1 MTNVQET
8 LIPGVFKLISEP
20 FEDNR
25 GSFLN
30 LFRENEESFRNT
42 WGSRNFKQINLS
54 NTKNL
59 GAIRGLH
66 LQKKPYQEAKIVRC
80 IKGKIFDVIVD
91 LREESKTFGKSY
103 SLILD
108 SKKMNMIFVPS
119 GFAHGFQTL
128 LPDCEMLYLHTDYHN
143 TELEKGYHYNSSDL
157 KIPWPLEVT
166 QISEKDKNLEIFKC
180 ERKKVFHEV

>member
-80 IKGKIFDVIVD
+80 IKGKIFDVAVD
-91 LREESKTFGKSY
+91 LRKESVTFMKWVGIELSP
-103 SLILD
+103 SLH
-108 SKKMNMIFVPS
+108 NAFMIPE
-119 GFAHGFQTL
+119 GCAHGFQVI
-128 LPDCEMLYLHTDYHN
+128 EEESSVLYFHSENWIKESDSGIRWN
-143 TELEKGYHYNSSDL
+143 DPELNIK
-157 KIPWPLEVT
+157 WPLPALN
-166 QISEKDKNLEIFKC
+166 ISQKDQNLPYLKNATFL
-180 ERKKVFHEV
+180 

>member
-1 MTNVQET
+1 MLLKKTPLEGA
-8 LIPGVFKLISEP
+8 LEIECLPKK
-20 FEDNR
+20 DKR
-25 GSFLN
+25 GSFVRFFCQKSLSK
-30 LFRENEESFRNT
+30 LFNDS
-42 WGSRNFKQINLS
+42 KIVQINS
-54 NTKNL
+54 SYSRMAGT
-59 GAIRGLH
+59 IRGLH
-66 LQKKPYQEAKIVRC
+66 FQSSPSQENKFIRC

-166 QISEKDKNLEIFKC
+166 QISEKDKNLEIFKY
-180 ERKKVFHEV
+180 ERKTVFHEV